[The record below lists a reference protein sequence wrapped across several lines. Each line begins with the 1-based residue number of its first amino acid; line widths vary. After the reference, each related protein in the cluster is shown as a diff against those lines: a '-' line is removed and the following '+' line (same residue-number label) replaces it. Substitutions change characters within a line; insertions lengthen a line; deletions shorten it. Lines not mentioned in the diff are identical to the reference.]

1 LEGAPK
7 SLIVNNGGFGPMRPD
22 IVFALPFLSDCGIV
36 RVDSEKGRPEEGW
49 SLDTER
55 EEADHEAQKSANLGK
70 A

>member
-1 LEGAPK
+1 
-7 SLIVNNGGFGPMRPD
+7 MRPD

-36 RVDSEKGRPEEGW
+36 RVDPEKGRPEEGW